1 MSKRKLLKSF
11 SFLFSLK
18 NVEKSLGLVY
28 LVDNLFSLKFFFYNQ
43 SNKEILC
50 IFFSFTF
57 ILFVYF
63 SNFLKK

>member
-28 LVDNLFSLKFFFYNQ
+28 LVDNLFSLNFFFIINQ
-43 SNKEILC
+43 IKKFC
-50 IFFSFTF
+50 
-57 ILFVYF
+57 VYF
-63 SNFLKK
+63 FPLLLFYLSIFQIF

>member
-28 LVDNLFSLKFFFYNQ
+28 LVDNLFSLFFFFNQ
-43 SNKEILC
+43 SNNEILC
-50 IFFSFTF
+50 IFFSFSF
-57 ILFVYF
+57 IFFVYF